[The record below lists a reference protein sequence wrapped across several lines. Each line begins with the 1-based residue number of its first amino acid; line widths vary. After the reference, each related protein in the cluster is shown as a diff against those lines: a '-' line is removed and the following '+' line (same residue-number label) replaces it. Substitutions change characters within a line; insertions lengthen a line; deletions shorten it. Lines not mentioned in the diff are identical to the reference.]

1 MKKNFQ
7 SIIIKPE
14 KHPFFFSVDSC
25 FSCVSVAQGDLVVL
39 FLNDNVIMSPYRR
52 HYSKD
57 VLFAINVIEFPCI
70 IKPHQLPPYTP
81 TSHTSFATQS
91 RMLWVPVDPV
101 TQ

>member
-14 KHPFFFSVDSC
+14 KHPFFFIVDFYS
-25 FSCVSVAQGDLVVL
+25 SCVSVAQGDLVVL

-70 IKPHQLPPYTP
+70 IKPHQLPYT